1 MDFSL
6 ALGVTGLLV
15 FLSIL
20 ASKLSERFGV
30 PALLLFLAL
39 GMLAGV
45 DGPGGINFDD
55 AQLANAIGTLA
66 LAFILFDGGLSTR
79 WTSVRTVLATGAML
93 STLAVMLTCAF
104 MAIFAHWVMGLPL
117 YTALLLGAIVS
128 STDAPA
134 VFSILRSKSLG
145 LKGRLKPLLEFES
158 GSNDPTAVFLTLGIL
173 EMMGD
178 PQASLP
184 WMVGKFVIQMAM
196 GAALGFGLG
205 WLASRF
211 LGKIRLDYEGLYPVF
226 GVCVVLLTYSATVN
240 LYGNGFLAVYICGI
254 VMGNGDY
261 LFQRS
266 LTKFHDALS
275 WVMQIG
281 MFLVLGLLVN
291 PRDLGRVME
300 EGLLAALFLMFFA
313 RPLSVLLTMQ
323 GSGFSLREKLLV
335 GWTGLKGAV
344 PIILGTYPLLMGY
357 DQDHFLFNL
366 IFFLVLASVLLQGK
380 TLPLVARLLK
390 VDRPFKSIPQYPLE
404 FTRTSAGSERTMEL
418 DVGLGSE
425 LVGAQIKELGLPHG
439 VLILLVHRGGKFL
452 VPSGSLQLE
461 AGDRLLLYGD
471 KVRLDDAKEI
481 LDKACQANPEA
492 VCEEA

>member
-6 ALGVTGLLV
+6 ALGVTGLLI
-15 FLSIL
+15 FLSVL

-55 AQLANAIGTLA
+55 AQLANAVGTLA
-66 LAFILFDGGLSTR
+66 LAFILFDGGLGTR
-79 WTSVRTVLATGAML
+79 WASVRPVLVTGTIL
-93 STLAVMLTCAF
+93 STLAVMLTCAL
-104 MAIFAHWVMGLPL
+104 MAAFAHWVMGLSPHIS
-117 YTALLLGAIVS
+117 LLLGAIVS

-173 EMMGD
+173 EMMAN

-184 WMVGKFVIQMAM
+184 GMIGKFFIQMAV
-196 GAALGFGLG
+196 GAGLGLGLG

-211 LGKIRLDYEGLYPVF
+211 LNKVRLDYEGLYPVF

-261 LFQRS
+261 LYQRS
-266 LTKFHDALS
+266 LIKFHDALS

-291 PRDLGRVME
+291 PRDLGGVME
-300 EGLLAALFLMFFA
+300 EGLLAALFLMFIA
-313 RPLSVLLTMQ
+313 RPLSVLLTML
-323 GSGFSLREKLLV
+323 GSGFSLREQLFV

-344 PIILGTYPLLMGY
+344 PIILGTYPLLAGH
-357 DQDHFLFNL
+357 DQGHFLFNL
-366 IFFLVLASVLLQGK
+366 IFFLVLASVLAQGR
-380 TLPLVARLLK
+380 TLPLAARLLK
-390 VDRPFKSIPQYPLE
+390 VDSPFQPTPQYPLE
-404 FTRTSAGSERTMEL
+404 FTRTSAGSESTMDL
-418 DVGLGSE
+418 AVGPGSE
-425 LVGAQIKELGLPHG
+425 LVGVQIKELGLPNG
-439 VLILLVHRGGKFL
+439 VLILLVHRGGRFL
-452 VPSGSLQLE
+452 VPSGALRLE

-471 KVRLDDAKEI
+471 KTRLDQAKEI
-481 LDKACQANPEA
+481 LDLACQANPEA